1 MLPFPDSRWLV
12 PFDDSFRHD
21 RAPTEPPP
29 GSPDEQAL
37 EEELERL
44 TERLEKLQRR
54 FRADGRRALLVIV
67 QALDAAGKDGT
78 IRAVLRGLD
87 PAGCQVTSFGVPSKE
102 ELDHDFLWRC
112 VHHLPPRGVI
122 GVFNRSWYEEVLAVR
137 VHPQFLGPQRIEV
150 PEDPEELWAWRLQA
164 IREQELHLSRSGTL
178 VLKLWLKVGK
188 EEQRKRLLARLEDPD
203 RNWKFNARD
212 VEERKHWDDYHEAF
226 EQALRATSRPW
237 APWYCVPADD
247 KDYMRVQVARLLV
260 DALELLDPRYPDLDD
275 AERAERSALRKA
287 LRA

>member
-1 MLPFPDSRWLV
+1 MLPFADSRWLV
-12 PFDDSFRHD
+12 PFDDSFRHE
-21 RAPTEPPP
+21 RAPTEPPA
-29 GSPDEQAL
+29 GSPDEDAL

-87 PAGCQVTSFGVPSKE
+87 PAGCQVTSFGVPSPE
-102 ELDHDFLWRC
+102 ELAHDFLWRC
-112 VHHLPPRGVI
+112 GHHLPAKGVI

-137 VHPQFLGPQRIEV
+137 VHPHFLGPQRVVV
-150 PEDPEELWAWRLQA
+150 PEDPELLWDWRLQA
-164 IREQELHLSRSGTL
+164 IREHELHLSRSGTM

-188 EEQRKRLLARLEDPD
+188 EEQRKRLLARLDDPD

-237 APWYCVPADD
+237 APWYCIPADD

-275 AERAERSALRKA
+275 AERAERSALRRA
-287 LRA
+287 LRP